1 MCHSWCQEELKEI
14 IDNTDDAESVLARYC
29 DSSIIQDEN
38 SFSNL
43 FEKVSSLEESFL
55 GMVISHMLKH
65 YPDYF
70 LSYCLSVDN
79 QALHNLVIDLITGNA
94 KFLLKRVDLYTII
107 YCS

>member
-1 MCHSWCQEELKEI
+1 MI
-14 IDNTDDAESVLARYC
+14 ARYC

-55 GMVISHMLKH
+55 GMLISHMLKH

-94 KFLLKRVDLYTII
+94 ILLKRVDLYYYILQLNKIKLI
-107 YCS
+107 Y